1 MAERGRGRGR
11 GGSGYASRGG
21 GRGGSGSRGGY
32 GDGQGRGGSSSRGGY
47 GDSQGRGGG
56 GNYQGG
62 RDDHQGGRGG
72 GGRGGYQGGG
82 GGGRGGS
89 QEMAFRSSA
98 PREGVAPG
106 IYLGDQPVPQPDTK
120 ITATE
125 DKLVASTRGHMFEIG
140 EDKTKVPGRRGY
152 GKLGTPI
159 ILRTNYLTLTT
170 AYESNLTEVPWFRY
184 DVDAPNLHRETD
196 AHGNETPGYSRDKK
210 CRLFDQIVAHPK
222 FDGITWATDN
232 SKIIVTNKALPDVG
246 KVPGWIETI
255 VLPPP
260 VGNSQNP
267 TPNPPPN
274 AAQSAVARNTV
285 KFKVT
290 LVGSYAPRQMIEY
303 LKSTTHGATYGS
315 AGDIVQTLNIIMAKP
330 PRSAANVRDVGQNR
344 FFPHEGHPGH
354 PGQVAGGSH
363 PGCEKYELGSGLQAM
378 RGYYASVR
386 PAIGRLVLNLNVT
399 SGAFYKPLP
408 LDQLINEFG
417 PPRNDRDLEK
427 LEGFLRML
435 KVKAV
440 YIKNGQS
447 TAFMFRIKTILG
459 FERNF
464 ANPKKGGPSDTR
476 FSNAKLVR
484 FLYVDRSI
492 TDAKPVSTSVV
503 DYFNHHH
510 GIILRK
516 PELPVLNVG
525 TRDDP
530 QYLPIELCTVL
541 PGQPYKRLLNGD
553 QTSEMLRFAA
563 RAPNQNAMSIA
574 GTANAPGN
582 GVRLFRL
589 RDPPGGPDPQTG
601 SVQPWGFRTGVD
613 LITVPGRILRAPK
626 VVYGRGQPENPS
638 TGSWNLRQ
646 VQFYKP
652 GKFGKW
658 QVIVFNID
666 EQRGNALTL
675 GDPEPLFDEL
685 GKTLKNYGVSMGARV
700 RTPPITLAA
709 LTEMNRAAND
719 SAVKTV
725 FQNAE
730 KNNVSVLFIVLPRAD
745 KWLYARIKYWGDIET
760 GIHSINSVGS
770 KLQKEKGQ
778 PMYLGN
784 LCLKFNIKSGGVNHV
799 IPNTF
804 TKPLDNKTMLVGIDV
819 THPSPGSSAGAP
831 SIACVVA
838 STDEHLTQWPGSVRT
853 QTGRQE
859 MVNGLADM
867 VEERLALWQK
877 KHNGG
882 LPDKIILYRD
892 GVSEGQFDQVLTKEV
907 PCFEAAFKKLYPA
920 KSWPKLAV
928 IIVGKHHHT
937 RFYPTRQ
944 QDADTRIDKR
954 TGETVGSWNP
964 QPGTI
969 VDRHITGRIIREFF
983 LQAHQG
989 LQGTARPAH
998 YTVIRDD
1005 ISFEADELE
1014 QFTHNLCYLFN
1025 RATKAVSIVP
1035 PAYYADLLCER
1046 GRAYLFS
1053 TLAENHGSESSVFN
1067 ASGNEWTSGVHP
1079 NLAESTWYI

>member
-1 MAERGRGRGR
+1 MAEDAAATATHHAAADVAAQAHVEATEMVRVVADERITKAGETATKAAKAVADVVGIKAAVAEVAVDRRRWRPAHRHRARVSPRASICESFHFKLQPPPGSFAHRTR
-11 GGSGYASRGG
+11 GG
-21 GRGGSGSRGGY
+21 
-32 GDGQGRGGSSSRGGY
+32 
-47 GDSQGRGGG
+47 
-56 GNYQGG
+56 
-62 RDDHQGGRGG
+62 
-72 GGRGGYQGGG
+72 
-82 GGGRGGS
+82 
-89 QEMAFRSSA
+89 
-98 PREGVAPG
+98 
-106 IYLGDQPVPQPDTK
+106 QPVPQPDPE

-140 EDKTKVPGRRGY
+140 ENSAKVPGRRGY
-152 GKLGTPI
+152 GKLGTSI
-159 ILRTNYLTLTT
+159 VLRANYLTLTT

-184 DVDAPNLHRETD
+184 EVDAPNLHKERDAKGKETL
-196 AHGNETPGYSRDKK
+196 GFSRDKK
-210 CRLFDQIVAHPK
+210 CRLFDQIVAHSK
-222 FDGITWATDN
+222 FNGIIWATDN
-232 SKIIVTNKALPDVG
+232 SKIIVTNKALPEVG

-274 AAQSAVARNTV
+274 ADQGAVARNTV

-303 LKSTTHGATYGS
+303 LKSTTNGATYGG
-315 AGDIVQTLNIIMAKP
+315 AGDVVQTLNIIMAKP
-330 PRSAANVRDVGQNR
+330 PRSAASVRDVGQNR

-386 PAIGRLVLNLNVT
+386 PAIGRLILNLNVT
-399 SGAFYKPLP
+399 SGAFYKPIP
-408 LDQLINEFG
+408 LEQLINEFG
-417 PPRNDRDLEK
+417 GLRSYRDMEK
-427 LEGFLRML
+427 AEGFIRML

-440 YIKNGQS
+440 YVKKGQS
-447 TAFMFRIKTILG
+447 AAFMVKIKTVLG

-464 ANPKKGGPSDTR
+464 AEPKKIVVVTR
-476 FSNAKLVR
+476 FSDAKGTK
-484 FLYVDRSI
+484 FQYVDRR
-492 TDAKPVSTSVV
+492 TPDAPAVATSVK
-503 DYFNHHH
+503 DYFYNIH
-510 GIILRK
+510 GITLRR
-516 PELPVLNVG
+516 PDLPVLNVG
-525 TRDDP
+525 TRADP
-530 QYLPIELCTVL
+530 QYLPSELCIVL
-541 PGQPYKRLLNGD
+541 PGQPFKRLLNGD
-553 QTSEMLRFAA
+553 QTSEMLKFAA

-589 RDPPGGPDPQTG
+589 RDTPDPQTT
-601 SVQPWGFRTGVD
+601 SVEPWGFRTGVD
-613 LITVPGRILRAPK
+613 LITVPGRILKAPK
-626 VVYGRGQPENPS
+626 VVYGNRKDETPRI
-638 TGSWNLRQ
+638 GSWNLSQ

-652 GKFGKW
+652 GRLRRW

-666 EQRGNALTL
+666 EQRGNALTP
-675 GDPEPLFDEL
+675 GDPEPLFNEL
-685 GKTLKNYGVSMGARV
+685 GRTLGRYGIKMDQRGPTQTV
-700 RTPPITLAA
+700 TLEP
-709 LTEMNRAAND
+709 LTEVNRATND
-719 SAVKTV
+719 RAVETV
-725 FQNAE
+725 YRNAK
-730 KNNVSVLFIVLPRAD
+730 KNNVSLLFFVLPRAD
-745 KWLYARIKYWGDIET
+745 KWLYARIKYWGDIKA

-784 LCLKFNIKSGGVNHV
+784 LALKWNIKAGGVNHIV
-799 IPNTF
+799 PNTF
-804 TKPLDNKTMLVGIDV
+804 VKPLDNKTMLVGIDV
-819 THPSPGSSAGAP
+819 THPSPGSSGGAP

-853 QTGRQE
+853 QAGKRE
-859 MVNGLADM
+859 MVDGLADM
-867 VEERLALWQK
+867 VEERLKLWQK

-892 GVSEGQFDQVLTKEV
+892 GVSEGQFDQVLTIEV
-907 PCFEAAFKKLYPA
+907 PCFEAAFKKLYPP

-928 IIVGKHHHT
+928 IIVGKRHHT

-944 QDADTRIDKR
+944 QDADTRIDRR
-954 TGETVGSWNP
+954 TGDTVGSWNP
-964 QPGTI
+964 LPGTI

-998 YTVIRDD
+998 YTVLRDD